1 MHGDTV
7 GLLEEKRNEEL
18 KNAREGAWKTL
29 PASVDSLPDLSP
41 RILPSSTHPLPTYP
55 LTRPSAHPP
64 THSALISPSSQ
75 RTVGT

>member
-1 MHGDTV
+1 M

-41 RILPSSTHPLPTYP
+41 
-55 LTRPSAHPP
+55 
-64 THSALISPSSQ
+64 
-75 RTVGT
+75 